1 MALLGQLSVQTTMA
15 GDWLDRLSSWSTTAI
30 FMAAVV
36 HLALF
41 VLLWVWFRHD
51 SRVIATSLDRFTR
64 GLRHRSVLESRS
76 LGDQIEAFLADVNEV
91 LSTPRVVEERRL
103 LRDRMNILDERR
115 GYLNALPFETA
126 YNVARTM
133 IEAYPLAG
141 VLGTILA
148 IGAALAVPDGTATVN
163 QIVSRFG
170 DAIWSTFAGLT
181 VAIGLMFLNSV
192 IEPKF
197 ARLAENR
204 AHVRET
210 IARAKRELALAP
222 LSSTANPDAAT
233 PSDSTGISST
243 GMPAT
248 GTPSEDRA

>member
-1 MALLGQLSVQTTMA
+1 MTDLL
-15 GDWLDRLSSWSTTAI
+15 DWLSQLSTTAI
-30 FMAAVV
+30 AVAAAV
-36 HLALF
+36 HLAFFL
-41 VLLWVWFRHD
+41 LLWAWFKRD
-51 SRVIATSLDRFTR
+51 SRVIAASLDRFTR
-64 GLRHRSVLESRS
+64 GLKHRSVLDATGS

-91 LSTPRVVEERRL
+91 LSSPRDSEERRL
-103 LRDRMNILDERR
+103 LRDRVNILDERR

-148 IGAALAVPDGTATVN
+148 IGAALGSKEGVSSVQ

-170 DAIWSTFAGLT
+170 DAIWSTFAGLIA
-181 VAIGLMFLNSV
+181 AIALMFLNSL

-197 ARLAENR
+197 GRLSENR

-210 IARAKRELALAP
+210 VARAKRELALAP
-222 LSSTANPDAAT
+222 SAV
-233 PSDSTGISST
+233 PSNAGE
-243 GMPAT
+243 A
-248 GTPSEDRA
+248 R